1 MFNNA
6 YIPYKGYFATPF
18 CKWQGSFANINSI
31 ELGAKTAKRWMNE
44 KKGME
49 KPVHDYLYFGIT
61 IGQHR
66 VFYGSTWANVMM
78 GAPDVP
84 GVTIMQAC
92 STSTTCIATA
102 AMAVDQ
108 GLAST
113 PLCLMTDRCSNG
125 PHTIWPNP
133 QGPGGEVISE
143 NWNLDN
149 MAADPST
156 GIGMSFTAENVSKEN
171 GFTRED
177 ADRLAL
183 RRFEQYQ
190 NALENDRAFQK
201 RYMFPV
207 EIQVSKKKTILVEE
221 DEGVF
226 PTTAEGLARLRPVV
240 KDGIHTFGAQTHPAD
255 GSAGIFVATREKA
268 DELSDDPKIPIKI
281 VSYGFYRTRPAFMP
295 EAPVPAARKALD
307 GAGIT
312 IGDISV
318 IKTHNP
324 FVANDLYMAKAFDI
338 NPDTFNNYGS
348 SMIFG
353 HPQAPTIGRLLIE
366 GIEEAVIN
374 GGGYVLV
381 AGCAAGDTGAALVL
395 KVG

>member
-1 MFNNA
+1 MFKNA
-6 YIPYKGYFATPF
+6 YIPYKGYYATPF

-44 KKGME
+44 KKGLE
-49 KPVHDYLYFGIT
+49 TPVHDYLYFGIT
-61 IGQHR
+61 IGQKS

-84 GVTIMQAC
+84 GITIMQAC
-92 STSTTCIATA
+92 STSTTCICNA

-108 GLAST
+108 GLASA
-113 PLCLMTDRCSNG
+113 PFCLMTDRASNG

-133 QGPGGEVISE
+133 QGFGGEVISE
-143 NWNLDN
+143 NWNMDN
-149 MAADPST
+149 MGADPST
-156 GIGMSFTAENVSKEN
+156 GIGMSITAENVAKEN

-183 RRFEQYQ
+183 RRYEQYQ
-190 NALENDRAFQK
+190 EALADDRAFQK
-201 RYMFPV
+201 RYMFPA
-207 EIQVSKKKTILVEE
+207 EIQVSKKRTILVEA
-221 DEGVF
+221 DEGIF
-226 PTTAEGLARLRPVV
+226 PTTAEGLTRLRPVV

-255 GSAGIFVATREKA
+255 GNAGLFVTTRDRA
-268 DELSDDPKIPIKI
+268 DELSDDPNTLIKI
-281 VSYGFYRTRPAFMP
+281 VSYGYHRTKPSFMP
-295 EAPVPAARKALD
+295 QAPVPAVQKALD
-307 GAGIT
+307 AASIT
-312 IGDISV
+312 IKDVAV

-324 FVANDLYMAKAFDI
+324 FAANDLYMAKALDI
-338 NPDTFNNYGS
+338 NPNNFNNYGS

-353 HPQAPTIGRLLIE
+353 HPQGPTIGRLLIE
-366 GIEEAVIN
+366 GIEEAVLI